1 MELSPRY
8 TMKSTAFKIYL
19 FTFASFFFKV
29 NYDKMALISTIRKNS
44 ALIVVLIALGLLGFI
59 IQDMMGGQNSIFG
72 SIQPSLGKINGTKVD
87 LNEFNRTESILYA
100 GSSGDVYAR
109 RSALWDYFV
118 EKALIDQEAAKLGL
132 GVSKNELNDLQFGP
146 EPSPIIMQRFMDQT
160 TGQLNR
166 EQLNS
171 LKQQITSNTL
181 TATARSYWAIQEQ
194 EIIKDRIQTK
204 LMNMVSKGMYAPSWF
219 AEMSQQESATMMEL
233 VFTRVPFDAIDNS
246 EVSISDEDYEN
257 YLKEN
262 PGLFK
267 FDQESRKIG
276 LVTFEVKPTK
286 ADSAAQRK
294 KVADLIQKW
303 RESTNDT
310 VFVEQNLGTI
320 DGAYVKR
327 DGFLQFADTI
337 FNLSVGEIFGPY
349 VDGNAYRAVKL
360 IDRKVIPDSVKSRH
374 ILIRPDAAT
383 PLAVATA
390 RIDSIKTQIEKGA
403 TTFEAMAARFGQ
415 DGTSMSGGDLGY
427 TGPGGMVKPFND
439 LIFFQAEQGKL
450 YTVETQFGVHLVEVT
465 GKKITSNSA
474 GVRVAY
480 VGEVIKPSKE
490 TETQRFEE
498 AQRFLNAN
506 GKDLESMLAAA
517 KKMKGVTQETS
528 QAVNASE
535 FFLGSLGAGQTS
547 RDIVRWAFGAS
558 KGEVAPDIYTYTDPT
573 EFYTNKYVLAGVKT
587 IFKPGKPTA
596 DQVKEDIE
604 TAVINRKKG
613 ELIVDKLKG
622 KGVEAAAAQYSVKVD
637 TMRNIR
643 FNQTFLPNNVGT
655 EPRLN
660 AYAFKLKEGQ
670 STKPFVGNNGVY
682 VVKAFNVSE
691 AAASGD
697 VNQLKTTLANSA
709 RAQVSTRFMPAFRKT
724 AKIVDRRSKYF

>member
-360 IDRKVIPDSVKSRH
+360 IDRKVVPDSVKSRH

>member
-1 MELSPRY
+1 
-8 TMKSTAFKIYL
+8 
-19 FTFASFFFKV
+19 
-29 NYDKMALISTIRKNS
+29 MALISTIRKNS

-118 EKALIDQEAAKLGL
+118 EKALIDQEGAKLGL

-204 LMNMVSKGMYAPSWF
+204 LMNMVSKGMYVPSWL
-219 AEMSQQESATMMEL
+219 AEMTQLESATMMEL
-233 VFTRVPFDAIDNS
+233 VFTRVPFDAVDNS

-267 FDQESRKIG
+267 FDQEARKIG

-286 ADSAAQRK
+286 ADSAAQRA
-294 KVADLIQKW
+294 KVATLISDW
-303 RESTNDT
+303 RKAPNDT

-374 ILIRPDAAT
+374 ILIRPDAVT

-390 RIDSIKTQIEKGA
+390 RIDSIKTQIEKGT

-427 TGPGGMVKPFND
+427 TGINGMVKPYND

-465 GKKITSNSA
+465 GKKITSNST

-622 KGVEAAAAQYSVKVD
+622 KSVEAAAAQYSVKVD

-670 STKPFVGNNGVY
+670 STKPFAGNNGVY
-682 VVKAFNVSE
+682 VVKAFNVADATLSD
-691 AAASGD
+691 D

-709 RAQVSTRFMPAFRKT
+709 RAQVGTRFMPAFRKT

>member
-1 MELSPRY
+1 
-8 TMKSTAFKIYL
+8 
-19 FTFASFFFKV
+19 
-29 NYDKMALISTIRKNS
+29 MALISTIRKNS

-118 EKALIDQEAAKLGL
+118 EKALIDQEGAKLGL

-204 LMNMVSKGMYAPSWF
+204 LMNMVSKGMYVPSWL
-219 AEMSQQESATMMEL
+219 AEMTQLESATMMEL
-233 VFTRVPFDAIDNS
+233 VFTRVPFDAVDNS

-267 FDQESRKIG
+267 FDQEARKIG

-286 ADSAAQRK
+286 ADSAAQRA
-294 KVADLIQKW
+294 KVATLISDW
-303 RESTNDT
+303 RKAPNDT

-374 ILIRPDAAT
+374 ILIRPDAVT

-390 RIDSIKTQIEKGA
+390 RIDSIKTQIEKGT

-427 TGPGGMVKPFND
+427 TGINGMVKPYND

-465 GKKITSNSA
+465 GKKITSNST

-670 STKPFVGNNGVY
+670 STKPFAGNNGVY
-682 VVKAFNVSE
+682 VVKAFNVADATLSD
-691 AAASGD
+691 D

-709 RAQVSTRFMPAFRKT
+709 RAQVGTRFMPAFRKT

>member
-1 MELSPRY
+1 
-8 TMKSTAFKIYL
+8 
-19 FTFASFFFKV
+19 
-29 NYDKMALISTIRKNS
+29 MALISTIRKNS

-72 SIQPSLGKINGTKVD
+72 SIQPSLGKINGSKVE

-100 GSSGDVYAR
+100 GSTGDVYAR

-181 TATARSYWAIQEQ
+181 PATARSYWAIQEQ

-204 LMNMVSKGMYAPSWF
+204 LMNMVSKGMYVPTWV
-219 AEMSQQESATMMEL
+219 AEMSQQESATMMEI
-233 VFTRVPFDAIDNS
+233 VYTRVPFDAVDNS
-246 EVSISDEDYEN
+246 EVSVSDEDYEA

-267 FDQESRKIG
+267 FDQEARKIG
-276 LVTFEVKPTK
+276 LVTFEVKPTR
-286 ADSAAQRK
+286 ADSAAQRN
-294 KVADLIQKW
+294 KVAGLIRDW
-303 RESTNDT
+303 RNATNDT

-337 FNLSVGEIFGPY
+337 FNLSKGEIFGPY
-349 VDGNAYRAVKL
+349 VDGNAFRAVKL

-374 ILIRPDAAT
+374 ILIRPDAVT
-383 PLAVATA
+383 PLATAAA
-390 RIDSIKTQIEKGA
+390 RIDSIKTAIEKGT

-427 TGPGGMVKPFND
+427 TALNGMVKPYND

-465 GKKITSNSA
+465 GKKITSNST

-480 VGEVIKPSKE
+480 IGEVIKPSKE
-490 TETQRFEE
+490 TETRRFEE

-506 GKDLESMLAAA
+506 DQNLDNMLAAA
-517 KKMKGVTQETS
+517 KKVKGVTQEIS

-547 RDIVRWAFGAS
+547 REIVRWAFDAAQGA
-558 KGEVAPDIYTYTDPT
+558 VAPDIYSYTDPT

-587 IFKPGKPTA
+587 IFKPGTPTA

-604 TAVINRKKG
+604 TQVINRKKG
-613 ELIVDKLKG
+613 ELIVDKIKG
-622 KGVEAAAAQYSVKVD
+622 KGVEAAAAQYDVKVD
-637 TMRNIR
+637 TLRNLR
-643 FNQTFLPNNVGT
+643 FNQSFLPNNVGS
-655 EPRLN
+655 EPRFN

-670 STKPFVGNNGVY
+670 SSQAFSGNNGVY
-682 VVKAFNVSE
+682 VLKAFHVSTPT
-691 AAASGD
+691 ASND
-697 VNQLKTTLANSA
+697 VNQLKTTLAGSA
-709 RAQVSTRFMPAFRKT
+709 RAQVGTRFMPAFRKM

>member
-8 TMKSTAFKIYL
+8 TMKCTAFKIYL

-219 AEMSQQESATMMEL
+219 AEMSQKESATMMEL
-233 VFTRVPFDAIDNS
+233 VFARIPFDAVDNA
-246 EVSISDEDYEN
+246 EVSISDEDYAN

-267 FDQESRKIG
+267 FDQEARKIG

-294 KVADLIQKW
+294 KVAELIQKW

-374 ILIRPDAAT
+374 ILIRPDAVT

-390 RIDSIKTQIEKGA
+390 RIDSIKTQIEKGT

-427 TGPGGMVKPFND
+427 AAPGGMVKPYND

-465 GKKITSNSA
+465 GKKITSNGT

-490 TETQRFEE
+490 TETSRFEE

-517 KKMKGVTQETS
+517 KKLKGVTQETS

-558 KGEVAPDIYTYTDPT
+558 KGEVAPDIYAYTDPT

-613 ELIVDKLKG
+613 ELIVDKLRG

-637 TMRNIR
+637 TMRNVR

-670 STKPFVGNNGVY
+670 STKPFAGNNGVY
-682 VVKAFNVSE
+682 VVKAFNV
-691 AAASGD
+691 ADAVVSGD
-697 VNQLKTTLANSA
+697 VNQLKTTLAASA
-709 RAQVSTRFMPAFRKT
+709 RAQVGTRFMPAVRKT

>member
-1 MELSPRY
+1 
-8 TMKSTAFKIYL
+8 
-19 FTFASFFFKV
+19 
-29 NYDKMALISTIRKNS
+29 MALISTIRKNS

-204 LMNMVSKGMYAPSWF
+204 LMNMVAKGMYAPSWF

-233 VFTRVPFDAIDNS
+233 VFTRVPFDAVDNS

-390 RIDSIKTQIEKGA
+390 RIDSIKTQIEKGN

-506 GKDLESMLAAA
+506 GKDLETMLAAA

-547 RDIVRWAFGAS
+547 RDIIRWAFGAS
-558 KGEVAPDIYTYTDPT
+558 KGEVAPDIYAYTDPT

-691 AAASGD
+691 ATASND

-709 RAQVSTRFMPAFRKT
+709 RAQVGTRFMPAFRKT